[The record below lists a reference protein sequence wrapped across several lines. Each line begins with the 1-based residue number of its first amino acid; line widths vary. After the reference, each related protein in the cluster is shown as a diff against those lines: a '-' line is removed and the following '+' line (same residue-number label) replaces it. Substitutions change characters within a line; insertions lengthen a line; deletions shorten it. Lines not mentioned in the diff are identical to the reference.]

1 MTGIRCMMMA
11 GEMVNGNKKG
21 DNMNVIT
28 EFQKS
33 PFRFGTHLDRLF
45 SCDEAIVGVE
55 VGVHQGIHAKKML
68 QSHCRLHLHGI
79 DLWEKHVER
88 DSDYLTS
95 PGVMPAQFRDIEKAK
110 EWHRIAEEAVAPFGG
125 RCELHCMSSAEFASV
140 TIDDSLDF
148 VYIDADHSYDGCMR
162 DLKLWQ
168 SKVMQGGIIA
178 GHDYQYPPVKEAVDK
193 FFIEHEVYHN
203 SATMKEGLCWM
214 VMV

>member
-1 MTGIRCMMMA
+1 
-11 GEMVNGNKKG
+11 
-21 DNMNVIT
+21 MNVIT

-33 PFRFGTHLDRLF
+33 PYRFGTHLDRLF
-45 SCDEAIVGVE
+45 SCDEAITGVE

-68 QSHCRLHLHGI
+68 QAHPRLTLLGI

-88 DSDYLTS
+88 DSSYLTS
-95 PGVMPAQFRDIEKAK
+95 PGVMPAQFKDVEKAK
-110 EWHRIAEEAVAPFGG
+110 EWRRISEKTVAPFGG

-148 VYIDADHSYDGCMR
+148 VYIDADHSYEGCMR
-162 DLKLWQ
+162 DLKWWAP
-168 SKVMQGGIIA
+168 KVRQGGIIA
-178 GHDYQYPPVKEAVDK
+178 GHDYQYPPVKKAVDQ

-203 SATMKEGLCWM
+203 SAEPTKEGLCWM